1 MRSLLI
7 LLLLTAFSLSAA
19 NAADNSSNPQA
30 REMLNNYAMCYS
42 FYSLAHFFFGSR
54 NDRQRIQFY
63 GDRVELSQFYGR
75 YIAQQNAIDISR
87 FDNRALLERNTMLE
101 EIGRDLNQIPVLGPR
116 YEPRCAQL
124 ISEIPAE
131 IVMQFQGGAT
141 SNADTPI

>member
-1 MRSLLI
+1 MRKLIVLI
-7 LLLLTAFSLSAA
+7 LLSVVLLPRAYAA
-19 NAADNSSNPQA
+19 EINPDQQA
-30 REMLNNYAMCYS
+30 REVLNNYAMCYS
-42 FYSLAHFFFGSR
+42 FYSLAHFFFSSR

-75 YIAQQNAIDISR
+75 YIAEKNAIDISR

-124 ISEIPAE
+124 ISEIPME
-131 IVMQFQGGAT
+131 VIMLFQGNVAP
-141 SNADTPI
+141 SANSPI